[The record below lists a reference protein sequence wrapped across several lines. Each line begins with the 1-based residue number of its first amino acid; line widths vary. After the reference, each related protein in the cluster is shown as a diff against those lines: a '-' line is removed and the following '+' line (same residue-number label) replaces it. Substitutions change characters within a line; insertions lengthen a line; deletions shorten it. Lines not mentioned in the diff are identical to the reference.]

1 MQNVSK
7 DIGRQKQ
14 SNKNRNTCVIMVIT
28 KANDICCK
36 IFFVMSTTSTDKLS
50 LSQTFSKSVQ
60 ILFNICNNSEH
71 PDNTRTLILFG

>member
-36 IFFVMSTTSTDKLS
+36 FFFCYVYD
-50 LSQTFSKSVQ
+50 
-60 ILFNICNNSEH
+60 FN
-71 PDNTRTLILFG
+71 R